1 MTEQFS
7 DLNSYFKSIKKC
19 PNCDY
24 YIPKIDIEST
34 KFDFLCPRCQGPK
47 LSEFIEIQSED
58 TAFENQAQK

>member
-1 MTEQFS
+1 MTDQYS

-24 YIPKIDIEST
+24 YISKVCIESA
-34 KFDFLCPRCQGPK
+34 KFDFLCPHCQGPK

-58 TAFENQAQK
+58 KEIDNQAQK